1 VTSISALLV
10 LTTCA
15 SPAEADKLAAE
26 LVESR
31 LAACVSAVP
40 RVVSTYRWQN
50 EVTRDEESLLIIKTT
65 TNRFAELEQAIRA
78 RSSYAVPE
86 VLALPISAGSAPY
99 LEWLAASVGTGVSA

>member
-78 RSSYAVPE
+78 RSGYDVPE

-99 LEWLAASVGTGVSA
+99 LEWLAASVGAGVSA